1 MVGKAEQR
9 RQDKARAVAR
19 ADERRRVALRVYQ
32 GCDEA
37 GARKLEELAATGVT
51 PTCTAGCSHCC
62 SLEIPVSRAEGEALV
77 AWLSA
82 NRSAE
87 ELDAIRARLRGW
99 LAWYRNDYPA
109 LVAAGVSRVDAF
121 FRHAPKCA
129 LLENDRC
136 GAYPARPV
144 TCRNHYVSSPV
155 SECDPATGS
164 GEPDIILSVARATYP
179 HVVELRRVV
188 ESQGGDYL
196 ASIHLISEWLVH
208 LLEVEREP
216 WQGAPRLSLS

>member
-1 MVGKAEQR
+1 VTG
-9 RQDKARAVAR
+9 RAGYA
-19 ADERRRVALRVYQ
+19 
-32 GCDEA
+32 
-37 GARKLEELAATGVT
+37 
-51 PTCTAGCSHCC
+51 
-62 SLEIPVSRAEGEALV
+62 
-77 AWLSA
+77 
-82 NRSAE
+82 
-87 ELDAIRARLRGW
+87 
-99 LAWYRNDYPA
+99 
-109 LVAAGVSRVDAF
+109 
-121 FRHAPKCA
+121 
-129 LLENDRC
+129 
-136 GAYPARPV
+136 PV

-155 SECDPATGS
+155 AECDPATGS